1 MALSSLFGL
10 TDRLLE
16 RALDGVAQRQ
26 RVTAHNIAN
35 VDTPGYKR
43 YSLPFEEEL
52 KAALS
57 REPRLEVVGR
67 VTHSSHIPFG
77 GRTSALDGPFRP
89 LRDPSTSMRNDGNNV
104 DIEAEMVQVA
114 KDEVF
119 YNALAQQVTKRYG
132 MLLDAIKEGRR

>member
-1 MALSSLFGL
+1 MALSSLFSL
-10 TDRLLE
+10 ADRLLE
-16 RALDGVAQRQ
+16 RALDGVAERQ

-43 YSLPFEEEL
+43 HSLPFEEEL
-52 KAALS
+52 RAALS
-57 REPRLEVVGR
+57 GRPRLAVIGR
-67 VTHSSHIPFG
+67 VTHASHIPFG
-77 GRTSALDGPFRP
+77 GRSGGLDGPFRP
-89 LRDPSTSMRNDGNNV
+89 VRDLSTSMRNDGNNV

-119 YNALAQQVTKRYG
+119 YNALAQQVTKRYT

>member
-16 RALDGVAQRQ
+16 RALDGVAERQ

-57 REPRLEVVGR
+57 RSPRFGVAGR
-67 VTHSSHIPFG
+67 VTHPSHIPFG
-77 GRTSALDGPFRP
+77 GRPGALDGRFVPVK
-89 LRDPSTSMRNDGNNV
+89 DTSTSMRNDGNNV

-119 YNALAQQVTKRYG
+119 YNALVQQVTKRYA

>member
-16 RALDGVAQRQ
+16 RALDGVAERQ
-26 RVTAHNIAN
+26 RITANNIAN

-43 YSLPFEEEL
+43 YALPFEEEL
-52 KAALS
+52 RAALAGRS
-57 REPRLEVVGR
+57 RSGLAGR
-67 VTHSSHIPFG
+67 VTHPAHIPFG
-77 GRTSALDGPFRP
+77 KRRSALDGPFHP
-89 LRDPSTSMRNDGNNV
+89 VVDPSTSMRNDGNNV

-119 YNALAQQVTKRYG
+119 YNALAQQVTKRYA